1 MADLLGNMNQALV
14 NAYKQSKM
22 AEIPSVVAMSKGFE
36 GMQEKALELTEE
48 GFAGVAGGKAAG
60 KKFDAAIPGSDQMS
74 YSEETKKDRKAAV
87 AQGRRQGYSQVADTG
102 SSSSLTS
109 QQLINLGW
117 TPPMEYSPL
126 KQTEQPA
133 QEGIT
138 PPSIDYAGQLEK
150 VVADPLVNEL
160 NQKHFNAAKQVI
172 GTAVDAAV
180 ESGDNDSTAAVFNQ
194 IEKLN
199 ADEKAN
205 RKYFIEQSKNASIGA
220 VDSVNR
226 AFEAYLNPANDKIV
240 TLNPE
245 NNQYSYATIINDK
258 ETGKPTGETITND
271 ALFKAMDEGTK
282 NDAAKAGYLK
292 HTNSIIEQEKD
303 ATTSAPKDEAYFNS
317 LGKNVVEADEM
328 KKVDLIFG
336 DIREGGNFAEDL
348 KTNPEILGLDTGLI
362 PKVYDAIT
370 NPDNPN
376 FDWPRTKEL
385 LIKYFALDFK
395 KTHDSVGEPKAIGS
409 TMPLVGKAP
418 TRSAEE
424 IINSID
430 SDILK

>member
-48 GFAGVAGGKAAG
+48 GFASVAGGKTAG
-60 KKFDAAIPGSDQMS
+60 KAYD
-74 YSEETKKDRKAAV
+74 KDPSQYPNKTREQVV
-87 AQGRRQGYSQVADTG
+87 AQGQSEGRSQVTGTG
-102 SSSSLTS
+102 SSSSVTS
-109 QQLINLGW
+109 QQLIGLGW
-117 TPPMEYSPL
+117 TPPTTYSPL

-292 HTNSIIEQEKD
+292 HTNSIIEQQKD
-303 ATTSAPKDEAYFNS
+303 ATTSAPKNEAYFNS
-317 LGKNVVEADEM
+317 IGKNVVEADEM

-395 KTHDSVGEPKAIGS
+395 KTHDSVGS
-409 TMPLVGKAP
+409 TAQARPGQDKQKDID
-418 TRSAEE
+418 T
-424 IINSID
+424 IINDAGITKQQFPD
-430 SDILK
+430 LF